1 MIDLPCSAPEIASG
15 MRKYGPEPAGTGQ
28 SVKQEIQTRE
38 IVRRLL
44 AIVKPYK
51 GRAFLSLLAMAG
63 TAVTEPLLAKAL
75 ELLLDKGFGANRVPF
90 SLWLV
95 PLILLSIF
103 VGRGIFTFSTA
114 YLNNWVMS
122 RVLNDLRGMVF
133 DRLLRLPVAR
143 FHEESTG
150 KIINTVIGE
159 VRQVV
164 DMINSV
170 FLAFVRDTLVLLGLL
185 IGLLLLNWR
194 LTLIALVVMPV
205 TGVIVS
211 VTAKRLRRLSRDN
224 QRVTVEMTQVVEEA
238 ARGHQVI
245 RVFSGER
252 YERARF
258 EQRSRALLGF
268 SQRMTVA
275 AAATVPITQTATAM
289 AVSVVIVVAMRSGMS
304 QGEFA
309 GFIAMMLLLL
319 APLKSLVGVNGPLQR
334 GMASAETVFEMI
346 DAPVEADPGTRRI
359 DRASGHLRFEDVG
372 FRYGPDGRAALA
384 GVTLDVMPGQTVAL
398 VGISG
403 GGKSTLVNLI
413 TRFYAPTSGR
423 VLLDGVPYEEIR
435 LDSLRAQLAMVS
447 QNVVLFDDTLGANIA
462 YGAAAIDRARLDAAV
477 RAAHLEQVVA
487 ALPEG
492 LDTRIG
498 ENGMRLS
505 GGQRQRV
512 AIARA
517 IYKDAPILIL
527 DEATS
532 ALDNE
537 SERAVQAALD
547 TLMTGRT
554 TLVIAHRLSTVE
566 RADRI
571 VVLEQGRIVE
581 AGTHAELIA
590 AAGIYANLYRL
601 QFTKAEQ

>member
-1 MIDLPCSAPEIASG
+1 MENSAII
-15 MRKYGPEPAGTGQ
+15 K
-28 SVKQEIQTRE
+28 
-38 IVRRLL
+38 RLL
-44 AIVKPYK
+44 AIVKPYRL
-51 GRAFLSLLAMAG
+51 RALVSLLAMAG
-63 TAVTEPLLAKAL
+63 TAATQPMLSKAL
-75 ELLLDKGFGANRVPF
+75 ELLLDNGFRDHKANF
-90 SLWLV
+90 NLWLV

-103 VGRGIFTFSTA
+103 ILRGVFTFTTA
-114 YLNNWVMS
+114 YLNNWVIS
-122 RVLNDLRGMVF
+122 RVLNDIRRMVF

-150 KIINTVIGE
+150 TIINTVIGD

-170 FLAFVRDTLVLLGLL
+170 FLAFVRDTLVVLGLL
-185 IGLLLLNWR
+185 IGLLYVNWK
-194 LTLIALVVMPV
+194 LTLVALVVVPA
-205 TGVIVS
+205 TALIVRTT
-211 VTAKRLRRLSRDN
+211 TARLRRLNRDN
-224 QRVTVEMTQVVEEA
+224 QRVTGEMTQVVEEA

-258 EQRSRALLGF
+258 EARSEALRGF

-275 AAATVPITQTATAM
+275 AAATVPITQIATAV
-289 AVSVVIVVAMRSGMS
+289 AVSIVIVMAISSDMS
-304 QGEFA
+304 VGEFTN
-309 GFIAMMLLLL
+309 FITMMLMLL
-319 APLKSLVGVNGPLQR
+319 APLKSLVEVNGPVQR
-334 GMASAETVFEMI
+334 GMAAAETVFTMV
-346 DAPVEADPGTRRI
+346 DAPVEHDPGTI
-359 DRASGHLRFEDVG
+359 ILGATQGHLRFENVS
-372 FRYGPDGRAALA
+372 FRYSDVNPLALSDL
-384 GVTLDVMPGQTVAL
+384 TLDIAPGQTVAL
-398 VGISG
+398 VGASG
-403 GGKSTLVNLI
+403 GGKSTFVNLV
-413 TRFYAPTSGR
+413 TRFYAPAAGR
-423 VLLDGVPYEEIR
+423 ITIDGIAYEDIK
-435 LDSLRAQLAMVS
+435 LASLRAQLAMVS

-462 YGAAAIDRARLDAAV
+462 YGVEQVDPERLRAAIK
-477 RAAHLEQVVA
+477 AAHLSDVVA

-492 LDTRIG
+492 VDTRIG

-547 TLMTGRT
+547 TLMAGRT

-581 AGTHAELIA
+581 SGRHAELLA
-590 AAGIYANLYRL
+590 LNGVYANLYRL

>member
-1 MIDLPCSAPEIASG
+1 MENKD
-15 MRKYGPEPAGTGQ
+15 
-28 SVKQEIQTRE
+28 
-38 IVRRLL
+38 IVRRLVAL
-44 AIVKPYK
+44 VKPYRS
-51 GRAFLSLLAMAG
+51 RAALSFLVMAG

-75 ELLLDKGFGANRVPF
+75 ELLLDKGFGPNKVEF

-95 PLILLSIF
+95 PAILLSIF

-122 RVLNDLRGMVF
+122 RVLNDLRRMVF

-170 FLAFVRDTLVLLGLL
+170 FLAFVRDSLVLLGLL
-185 IGLLLLNWR
+185 IGLLYLNWR
-194 LTLIALVVMPV
+194 LTLIALIVMPV
-205 TGVIVS
+205 TALIVRT
-211 VTAKRLRRLSRDN
+211 TAKRLRRLSRDN
-224 QRVTVEMTQVVEEA
+224 QRVTEEMTQVVDEA
-238 ARGHQVI
+238 ARGHQII

-252 YERARF
+252 YERRRF
-258 EQRSRALLGF
+258 EERSEALRGF

-275 AAATVPITQTATAM
+275 SAATVPITQTTTAM
-289 AVSVVIVVAMRSGMS
+289 AVSLVIVIAMSTGMT
-304 QGEFA
+304 QGEFT
-309 GFIAMMLLLL
+309 GFITMMLMLL

-334 GMASAETVFEMI
+334 GMASAETVFAMI
-346 DAPVEADPGTRRI
+346 DSPVEADPGTRAIGR
-359 DRASGHLRFEDVG
+359 SKGHLQFENVS
-372 FRYGPDGRAALA
+372 FRYSAGNPLALNNI
-384 GVTLDVMPGQTVAL
+384 TLEVLPGQTVAL
-398 VGISG
+398 VGMSG
-403 GGKSTLVNLI
+403 GGKSTFVNLV
-413 TRFYAPTSGR
+413 TRFYAPESGSIR
-423 VLLDGVPYEEIR
+423 LDGVPYEEIT
-435 LDSLRAQLAMVS
+435 LASLRAQMAMVS
-447 QNVVLFDDTLGANIA
+447 QNVVLFDDTLGANVA
-462 YGAAAIDRARLDAAV
+462 YGVDAADPVRLAAAIK
-477 RAAHLEQVVA
+477 AAHLDDVVA

-492 LDTRIG
+492 IHTSIG

-547 TLMTGRT
+547 ALMAGRT
-554 TLVIAHRLSTVE
+554 TLVIAHRLSTIE

-571 VVLEQGRIVE
+571 VVVDQGRVVE
-581 AGTHAELIA
+581 SGRHEELLA
-590 AAGIYANLYRL
+590 LNGMYAKLHQL
-601 QFTKAEQ
+601 QFAKDGE